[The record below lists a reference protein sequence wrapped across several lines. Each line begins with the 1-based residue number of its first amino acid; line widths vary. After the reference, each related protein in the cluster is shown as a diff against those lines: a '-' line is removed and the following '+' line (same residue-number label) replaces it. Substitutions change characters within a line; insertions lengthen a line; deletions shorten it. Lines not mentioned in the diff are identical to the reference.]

1 MGMPRE
7 HHAIFVETHEDL
19 SGHLY
24 QVTGNI
30 QTGMVYE
37 EKPRTKPEDS
47 MTFESKI
54 RIGTVMAANYPRI
67 KEICQ
72 GICPPKKQFE
82 GPRRLYPQESLRRCQ
97 EWTAE
102 AIQVLVDAQVIQQL
116 SPRAFGESAA
126 GATKKG

>member
-1 MGMPRE
+1 MIYTIYRGASTGMPRD
-7 HHAIFVETHEDL
+7 HHAIFVETYEDL

-30 QTGMVYE
+30 QTGMSYE
-37 EKPRTKPEDS
+37 EKSRTKPEDS
-47 MTFESKI
+47 ITFQSKT
-54 RIGTVMAANYPRI
+54 RIGTVTAANYPRI

-82 GPRRLYPQESLRRCQ
+82 GPRRLYPQEPLRRCQ

-102 AIQVLVDAQVIQQL
+102 AIQALIDAQVIQQ
-116 SPRAFGESAA
+116 
-126 GATKKG
+126 